1 MISIPVTEEA
11 YEALKVR
18 MPRIDQILEPKG
30 QNGQMRIWVDRSL
43 VDRLLAL
50 RDRGESYRDII
61 LRLAK
66 TR

>member
-1 MISIPVTEEA
+1 
-11 YEALKVR
+11 
-18 MPRIDQILEPKG
+18 MPRIDQILESKG
-30 QNGQMRIWVDRSL
+30 QNGQTRIWVDRKF

-50 RDRGESYRDII
+50 RDRGESYSDII